1 MRYKTFFLLLLSC
14 AARASAESP
23 KLLELTPGH
32 AVDAIRGKQGK
43 NGNVFRIVRKIDSSN
58 DTRRVAIA
66 AARDASVSHIK
77 PYGDGILISLLERGG
92 FLILEVDP
100 GGSKTVSVHLVS
112 RGANGKVL
120 VDSYPL
126 PDHDKDVV
134 TDTAA
139 VQLIGNTAD
148 FVETLLAT
156 APSGFARLQSKFY
169 DGRFPESTEPGY
181 QEPFAIPRSLTSI
194 AGDQAKITELAALFF
209 ASQIWG
215 FRYATSLPIFAADP
229 HYALQ
234 LAEEKEES
242 LVEQYK
248 KANSRVPDL
257 DFESLE
263 SIRSASQVQE
273 RIDWLRQLDKFL
285 EQSLQRQEDP
295 NVSRVNR
302 LLATVVLQVGK
313 GNEGTYFAMT
323 SADLIIGWKVVPP
336 ADYAVA
342 AISFGE

>member
-1 MRYKTFFLLLLSC
+1 MKYKALFVLLLSC
-14 AARASAESP
+14 AALASAKSP
-23 KLLELTPGH
+23 DLLELTPGD
-32 AVDAIRGKQGK
+32 AIDAIRGQQGK
-43 NGNVFRIVRKIDSSN
+43 NENVFRIVRKIDSTN
-58 DTRRVAIA
+58 DMRQVAIA
-66 AARDASVSHIK
+66 AARDASVSHVK
-77 PYGDGILISLLERGG
+77 PYGDGILISVLERGG
-92 FLILEVDP
+92 FLILEVAP
-100 GGSKTVSVHLVS
+100 EGSKAVSVYLVS

-120 VDSYPL
+120 VDSHPT
-126 PDHDKDVV
+126 PDHNLDVV

-139 VQLIGNTAD
+139 VQLIGKTAD
-148 FVETLLAT
+148 FVGTLLAT
-156 APSGFARLQSKFY
+156 EPSGFARLQSKFY
-169 DGRFPESTEPGY
+169 DGRFPESTEAG
-181 QEPFAIPRSLTSI
+181 QDPFAIPRSLTGV

-215 FRYATSLPIFAADP
+215 FRYATSLPIFATDP

-234 LAEEKEES
+234 LAEKKEES

-257 DFESLE
+257 GFESLE

-273 RIDWLRQLDKFL
+273 RIDWFRQLDKFL

-302 LLATVVLQVGK
+302 LLATIVLQVGK
-313 GNEGTYFAMT
+313 GNGGTYFAMT
-323 SADLIIGWKVVPP
+323 SADLIIVWKVVPP
-336 ADYAVA
+336 AEYAVA